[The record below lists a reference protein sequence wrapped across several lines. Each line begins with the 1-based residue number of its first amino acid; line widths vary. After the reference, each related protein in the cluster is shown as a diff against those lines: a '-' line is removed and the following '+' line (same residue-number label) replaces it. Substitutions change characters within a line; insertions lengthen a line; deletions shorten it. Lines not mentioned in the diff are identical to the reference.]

1 MRIETLPGNNL
12 QIQGPR
18 RRVWLEQHAP
28 QHLQQCSALVS
39 QALSRRDP
47 ATSRSTLVLGA
58 GACTEV
64 PLNMLT
70 RSSEEVVLADLDL
83 ASMRRGREEME
94 SPTLRRR
101 VRFVQC
107 DVTGGVSNHLASLVR
122 RQNWDALVAQGG
134 VAVIDAVA
142 SCLEQCHV
150 PDPPEIHTLHQGD
163 FGLVV
168 SSLVLSQLFSYPLL
182 DLLDHIQH
190 VAPSLLGEQE
200 RYHRYQEAAQA
211 FRVRVIDAHL
221 HFMRHLLDRDGI
233 AVLLSDI
240 RGFVFNVQGTDH
252 DVHHRRYIP
261 LVPRVFPERVR
272 DVFTVVEEAQWDWI
286 TDLPDK
292 ERPGRGYEVV
302 GNVLQSR

>member
-12 QIQGPR
+12 QVQGPR
-18 RRVWLEQHAP
+18 RRAWLRQHAP

-39 QALSRRDP
+39 RALSLRDS

-64 PLNMLT
+64 PLSVLT
-70 RSSEEVVLADLDL
+70 RSSEEVVLADFDL
-83 ASMRRGREEME
+83 ASMQRGREEME
-94 SPTLRRR
+94 SPALRRR

-107 DVTGGVSNHLASLVR
+107 DMAGGVSSRLVSLVR
-122 RQNWDALVAQGG
+122 RQDWNALVAQGG
-134 VAVIDAVA
+134 RAVIDAAA
-142 SCLEQCHV
+142 SCLEECHV
-150 PDPPEIHTLHQGD
+150 PDPPEIHTLRQGD

-182 DLLDHIQH
+182 DLLDHIQR
-190 VAPSLLGEQE
+190 VAPSMLGEQE
-200 RYHRYQEAAQA
+200 RHHRYQEAAQA

-221 HFMRHLLDRDGI
+221 HFMRYLLDLGGV

-252 DVHHRRYIP
+252 DAHHRRYIP
-261 LVPRVFPERVR
+261 LVPRVFSERVR
-272 DVFTVVEEAQWDWI
+272 DVFTVVEETQWDWI
-286 TDLPDK
+286 SDLP
-292 ERPGRGYEVV
+292 EGGSLGRGYEVV
-302 GNVLQSR
+302 GWVLKA